1 MHKSVTGWPLSYTWL
16 APCLRQRPRP
26 LGAALLGSRFI
37 LPGGIYPLDPLT
49 SAEEESMP
57 FKVEGDEKLDCV
69 VNVRLSAREKAR
81 LLADAQNAGVTM
93 STLVRRRYF
102 GRNVIA
108 KTDVKMMAEL
118 RRVGGLLKAINLQT
132 NFRGGPELSAAL
144 RAVRVCIERLSSD
157 RQEDTVEEDQE

>member
-1 MHKSVTGWPLSYTWL
+1 
-16 APCLRQRPRP
+16 
-26 LGAALLGSRFI
+26 
-37 LPGGIYPLDPLT
+37 
-49 SAEEESMP
+49 MP

-118 RRVGGLLKAINLQT
+118 RRVGGLLKAINVQT